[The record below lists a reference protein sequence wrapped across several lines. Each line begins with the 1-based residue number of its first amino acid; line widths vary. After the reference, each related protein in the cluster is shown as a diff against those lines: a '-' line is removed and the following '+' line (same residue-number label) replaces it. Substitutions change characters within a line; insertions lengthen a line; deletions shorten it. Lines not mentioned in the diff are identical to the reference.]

1 MEQKTHTEEDWEQEE
16 TYIYQGTKTR
26 LKKMQAQDLKKNKN
40 LILMER

>member
-1 MEQKTHTEEDWEQEE
+1 MEQETHTEEDWEQEE

-26 LKKMQAQDLKKNKN
+26 LKKMQAQDFKKKN